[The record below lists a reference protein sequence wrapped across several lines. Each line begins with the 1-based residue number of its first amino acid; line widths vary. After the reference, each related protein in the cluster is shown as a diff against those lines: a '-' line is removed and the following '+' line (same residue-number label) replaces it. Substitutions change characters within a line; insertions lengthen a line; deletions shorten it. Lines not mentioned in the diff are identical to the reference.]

1 MLGMGSSSLNYLIY
15 LINKF
20 NFFYN
25 IAGYNLKKNH
35 KMKNS
40 ILFLFLFATSIGTL
54 VAQEIAPS
62 KNKFGAIL
70 STNIFGFND
79 DFNKVDVGGGCYFS
93 RKIAN
98 RLSIYTEMDGSS
110 RNYGDLALMPGL
122 SGEFTT
128 GNLAV
133 YIGPM
138 FDIGKSMNLSTG
150 LIQNY
155 LFNPELKTTTGNKD
169 LSSEVTNFTSMFF
182 DFRHHFGNKFSLGTR
197 YEWGL
202 NSMFKNSDRKVST
215 ISFNMFLPLR
225 GKRNQSKGN

>member
-1 MLGMGSSSLNYLIY
+1 M
-15 LINKF
+15 
-20 NFFYN
+20 
-25 IAGYNLKKNH
+25 KK
-35 KMKNS
+35 
-40 ILFLFLFATSIGTL
+40 LFLTLALLCATITTL

-62 KNKFGAIL
+62 KNKFGALL

-79 DFNKVDVGGGCYFS
+79 DFNKVDVGGGFYFS
-93 RKIAN
+93 RKISK

-110 RNYGDLALMPGL
+110 RNYGDLALTPGL

-128 GNLAV
+128 GNLAL

-150 LIQNY
+150 LVQNY

-169 LSSEVTNFTSMFF
+169 VSSEVTNFTSMFF

-202 NSMFKNSDRKVST
+202 NSMFNNSDRKVST
-215 ISFNMFLPLR
+215 ISFSMFLPLG
-225 GKRNQSKGN
+225 GKRNQNKGN